1 MGKGGI
7 RSSEADEIAGLD
19 EPEMGVYAYP
29 QFEAVIHEFEDDLEL
44 TPMSGNGDVS
54 EEPVP
59 VG

>member
-7 RSSEADEIAGLD
+7 RSKEADEIVGLD

-29 QFEAVIHEFEDDLEL
+29 EFGQPEA
-44 TPMSGNGDVS
+44 PSS
-54 EEPVP
+54 RRRSPVL